1 MFSKLVILFVS
12 ALSLWATNVSV
23 TLFTPS
29 QNKSA
34 ITLSAIGKVES
45 SNNISVIA
53 KSSGVLHLAV
63 ANNSFVTKGS
73 VIATL
78 SSEKRDKKLQFL
90 QKKLLLQKGEADSFR
105 EKLKRSQEKYK
116 MGVGSKNSYLSDKI
130 ALMQLREALQSTK
143 NEYEIL
149 QLEKKNA
156 TILAKKSATLTQL
169 AGENSFINY
178 GEKIATLLDTNNY
191 VKLFVASEYAS
202 QIKKGMQVSLQSSYK
217 NSSAKVINI
226 VPKTSQNL
234 IEVIVKPKQKL
245 PLNLQLNATIQLKTL
260 KGLLIPKEAIVLVQN
275 HPAVYLV
282 DEKNIAHLF
291 FIEIQKDMI
300 QNALI
305 KNTLPK
311 KSKIALKNAYMLHDN
326 LKVSVK

>member
-1 MFSKLVILFVS
+1 MFSKFVIFFVS
-12 ALSLWATNVSV
+12 TLSLWATNISV
-23 TLFTPS
+23 TLLTPIE
-29 QNKSA
+29 KESA

-45 SNNISVIA
+45 TKKISVIV

-63 ANNSFVTKGS
+63 ANNNFVTKGS

-78 SSEKRDKKLQFL
+78 SNEKRDKKLQFL
-90 QKKLLLQKGEADSFR
+90 QEKLLLQKGEADSFK

-156 TILAKKSATLTQL
+156 TILAKKSATVTQL
-169 AGENSFINY
+169 AAENSFINY
-178 GEKIATLLDTNNY
+178 GEKIATLLDTNNN

-202 QIKKGMQVSLQSSYK
+202 QIQRGMQVSLQSSYK

-226 VPKTSQNL
+226 VPRTSQNL
-234 IEVIVKPKQKL
+234 MEVIVKPEQKL
-245 PLNLQLNATIQLKTL
+245 PLNLQLNATIQLKKV

-275 HPAVYLV
+275 HPAIYVV
-282 DEKNIAHLF
+282 DDKNIAHLF
-291 FIEIQKDMI
+291 FIEIQKDMA
-300 QNALI
+300 NKALI
-305 KNTLPK
+305 KNTLAK
-311 KSKIALKNAYMLHDN
+311 NVKIALKNAYMLHDN
-326 LKVSVK
+326 LEVSIK